1 MYAALLN
8 YMGHGSVDP
17 LPKEHLK
24 LIAHLAMLHY
34 QSSNIYVSPQRARSI
49 AGLPPRPAS
58 PHSTQPAG

>member
-8 YMGHGSVDP
+8 YMGHGSVDT

-24 LIAHLAMLHY
+24 LIAHLAMLNY
-34 QSSNIYVSPQRARSI
+34 RSSNIYVSPERARSM

-58 PHSTQPAG
+58 PHSRKPAR